1 MFSVWIFVW
10 IHCWLENKSGMLQ
23 PSCAPGPIDCCAGLG
38 EASQDD
44 WRTTCL
50 IRCDLAW
57 LFQWQQGKDRLGP
70 NCYVGWCCGSLVDLG
85 WLVWS
90 GTIIGLFKGTCAGN
104 PWTSYYVFRCFPSIC
119 EGAWFWKLSVN
130 QHNEARTTC
139 ALLQRPQRQCNCN
152 LWGVTSKS
160 HITDVLRI
168 AFVFWLVACNIFVFH
183 NIWDNPSHWLIFFRG
198 VETTNQFLFVC
209 WHGFT
214 VLPFWTTNHGGCRH
228 QCFWMLSRINSPL
241 SSLLLHHH
249 HYPDVVIN
257 NGTSC

>member
-57 LFQWQQGKDRLGP
+57 FFQWQQGKDRLGP

-168 AFVFWLVACNIFVFH
+168 AFVFWLVACNIF
-183 NIWDNPSHWLIFFRG
+183 
-198 VETTNQFLFVC
+198 
-209 WHGFT
+209 
-214 VLPFWTTNHGGCRH
+214 
-228 QCFWMLSRINSPL
+228 CFP
-241 SSLLLHHH
+241 
-249 HYPDVVIN
+249 
-257 NGTSC
+257 